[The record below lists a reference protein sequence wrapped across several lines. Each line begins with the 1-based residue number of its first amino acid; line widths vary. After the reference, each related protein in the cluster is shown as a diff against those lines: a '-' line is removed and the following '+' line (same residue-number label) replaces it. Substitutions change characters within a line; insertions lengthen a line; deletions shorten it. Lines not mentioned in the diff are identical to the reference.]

1 MKTILIILI
10 TLISCKA
17 FAQEDLE
24 RQNAQKIRQI
34 IDNRPNPNQFSE
46 QEAWAVL
53 MGEKPES
60 DRYNFDIT
68 EYSYFHFLK
77 KEGNREEWYYRSGG
91 WWYTGTDISINNWK
105 PNWLLIISLSAC
117 FLFLFFSQRKL
128 MERFQKRR
136 LEYKEEYQKQGEDMR
151 TSWRWANKE
160 AKNSVMGPYIILMF
174 SGYLVLFISQGVC
187 GEAEDTSLFVPVLL
201 FLLPPI
207 IMQIRLSREVN
218 KERRISQEIFKLA

>member
-1 MKTILIILI
+1 M
-10 TLISCKA
+10 ISCYA

-53 MGEKPES
+53 MGEKSES

-77 KEGNREEWYYRSGG
+77 KEGNREEWYYRNGG
-91 WWYTGTDISINNWK
+91 WWYTGTDISTTSDWK
-105 PNWLLIISLSAC
+105 PNWLLIISLAAC
-117 FLFLFFSQRKL
+117 LLFLFFSQRKL
-128 MERFQKRR
+128 IEKFQTKR
-136 LEYKEEYQKQGEDMR
+136 LEYKEKHLKAGDDMR
-151 TSWRWANKE
+151 TSWRWANDE
-160 AKNSVMGPYIILMF
+160 AKNEVLRPYIILMLF
-174 SGYLVLFISQGVC
+174 GYIVLFVSQGVC

-218 KERRISQEIFKLA
+218 KERRISQKIFKLA